1 MNQPITSPRI
11 ALLSFAH
18 YHANFWAEVF
28 RERGLL
34 HGIWDDDEARG
45 REAAARFGAAYFAD
59 LEALLAES
67 TAAAV
72 TCENSRHAELIER
85 AAAHGLAVFV
95 EKPLAGSMADA
106 RRIEAAVKRTG
117 ITLVQSFPK
126 RQDPVSHWLRGLVK
140 QGELGRLQLVR
151 IRHGHYYGLLPDFRN
166 RWYVKRALGGG
177 GALLDEG
184 VHGADL
190 LAWLFGMPVSVM
202 ATVSDA
208 ALGLEVEDLGI
219 ATFEFASGMVAEL
232 TASFCFAAA
241 DTSIELYGSR
251 GTALV
256 SAVDLASR
264 DVTRENFVRICRRDL
279 VAAPDAPP
287 AWETVP
293 LVPQFKRGQF
303 HQQGAAA
310 FVDCL
315 VNGSAPAAGL
325 AEGIN
330 ALAMIEAAYESARAG
345 GRRVPVPAAWPA

>member
-126 RQDPVSHWLRGLVK
+126 RQDPVSHWLRGLV
-140 QGELGRLQLVR
+140 
-151 IRHGHYYGLLPDFRN
+151 PDFRN